1 MITALILLGAV
12 GVLGWGFYRA
22 RPFGKLGILAWLQ
35 SVVLMVPWLILFGLV
50 AAGININLV
59 GILFLLIVS
68 IGVYIF
74 LGRQLRVASQE
85 EAGFDQV
92 SAWRKSPEKPSEK
105 LEPDQASADLPA
117 STQDAPPV
125 PSSDPEAAP
134 LVPPIPE
141 AYLKA
146 VQGIFGVDTF
156 FATETVPCQEG
167 AIFKG
172 NLRGDPKPVYTQ
184 LSERL
189 QASLPDQYR
198 LFLVENQE
206 GKPVVIVLPRKNDPK
221 PATLG
226 QKIIAGVLLLA
237 TGATCLE
244 TGSLL
249 QGFDLFAAPDRITET
264 IPIGLGILSIL
275 AIHEIGH
282 QVLARRHQVRLSV
295 PFLIPAWQIGSF
307 GGLTRFESLVPNRTV
322 LFDVALAGPA
332 AGGIFSLLLLLLGL
346 TLSNPNSL
354 FQIPA
359 PFFQGSLLVGTLT
372 RVVLGDA
379 LQETL
384 VAVNPLVVIGWLGLV
399 ITALNLMP
407 AGQLDGGRMVQA
419 IYGRKVAKR
428 TTIATLIILA
438 LVSLANPLAL
448 YWAVFILFLQR
459 DLERPSLEELSEPDD
474 ARAALALL
482 ALFLMVATLVPL
494 APGLAGRLGI
504 GG

>member
-22 RPFGKLGILAWLQ
+22 RPFGKLGMLAWLQ
-35 SVVLMVPWLILFGLV
+35 SVVLMVPWLIFFGLV
-50 AAGININLV
+50 AAGIAINLV
-59 GILFLLIVS
+59 GILFLLVAS

-92 SAWRKSPEKPSEK
+92 SAWRREPEKP
-105 LEPDQASADLPA
+105 PDQASADLPA
-117 STQDAPPV
+117 SDQGPAPD
-125 PSSDPEAAP
+125 PSADTEAETLAT
-134 LVPPIPE
+134 PIPE
-141 AYLKA
+141 ADLKA

-156 FATETVPCQEG
+156 FSTETIPYQEG

-172 NLRGDPKPVYTQ
+172 NLRGDPKAIYRQ

-189 QASLPDQYR
+189 QANLPDQYR

-206 GKPVVIVLPRKNDPK
+206 AKPVVIVLPRKNDPK
-221 PATLG
+221 PATLV
-226 QKIIAGVLLLA
+226 QKIVAGVLMLA

-249 QGFDLFAAPDRITET
+249 QGFDLFAAPDRIAET

-275 AIHEIGH
+275 AVHEIGH

-307 GGLTRFESLVPNRTV
+307 GGLTRFESLIPNRTV

-332 AGGIFSLLLLLLGL
+332 AGGIFSLILLLLGL
-346 TLSNPNSL
+346 TLSNPSSL

-359 PFFQGSLLVGTLT
+359 PFFQGSLLVGSLA

-384 VAVNPLVVIGWLGLV
+384 VSVHPLVVIGWLGLV

-407 AGQLDGGRMVQA
+407 AGQLDGGRTVQA

-459 DLERPSLEELSEPDD
+459 DLERPSLEELSEPND